1 MTEVLIL
8 IAAALAVCGVML
20 LRGKAWQSF
29 VDRHTGGKDN
39 KNN

>member
-1 MTEVLIL
+1 MEIVIL
-8 IAAALAVCGVML
+8 IAAALAVCGAML
-20 LRGKAWQSF
+20 LRGRAWQSF

>member
-1 MTEVLIL
+1 MEIVIL
-8 IAAALAVCGVML
+8 IAAARAICGAML

-29 VDRHTGGKDN
+29 IDRHTGGRDN

>member
-8 IAAALAVCGVML
+8 IAAAVAVCGAML
-20 LRGKAWQSF
+20 VRGKAWQSF
-29 VDRHTGGKDN
+29 IDRHSGGRDR

>member
-1 MTEVLIL
+1 MEIVIL
-8 IAAALAVCGVML
+8 IATALAVCGAML
-20 LRGKAWQSF
+20 LRGRAWQSF

>member
-1 MTEVLIL
+1 MEIVIL

-29 VDRHTGGKDN
+29 VDHHTGGKDN

>member
-1 MTEVLIL
+1 MEIVIL

-29 VDRHTGGKDN
+29 VDRHTGGRDS

>member
-1 MTEVLIL
+1 MEIVIL

-20 LRGKAWQSF
+20 LRGRAWQSF
-29 VDRHTGGKDN
+29 IDRHTGGRDN

>member
-1 MTEVLIL
+1 MEIVIL
-8 IAAALAVCGVML
+8 ITAAAAVCAAML

-29 VDRHTGGKDN
+29 IDRHTGGRDN